1 MNTLNRNP
9 AGAVVAQCKDEASCN
24 PVSCE
29 VCLTEVPADSVNMT
43 DAQDYVHHFC
53 GLACLETWQ
62 KQARTRQKDSP

>member
-1 MNTLNRNP
+1 MNTHNRNP

-29 VCLTEVPADSVNMT
+29 VCLTEVPVDSVNMT

-53 GLACLETWQ
+53 GLGCLETWQ
-62 KQARTRQKDSP
+62 KQARTRQNDSP